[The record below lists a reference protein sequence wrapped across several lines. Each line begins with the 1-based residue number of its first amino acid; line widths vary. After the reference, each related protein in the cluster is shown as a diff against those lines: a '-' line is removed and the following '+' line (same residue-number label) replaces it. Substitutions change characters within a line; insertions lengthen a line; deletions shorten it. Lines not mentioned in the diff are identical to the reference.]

1 MKAFWLLVGSLCT
14 VFAVGVATA
23 GMFAGFADARA
34 PSETVSWSESF
45 DRTSLKIDASR
56 GDIELT
62 IERGPAGQIFVEK
75 SLQWW
80 EAKPETGEEWDRR
93 SLKLSSNC
101 EDGRVAATNCLVHY
115 LVRVPADT
123 DIEAVT
129 GSGALHV
136 SRLRGNLTLT
146 SENGTIDMAEIWS
159 PQVLA
164 RSDRGHIF
172 SFGMLSDSVDAESVT
187 GSVRLSFDKAPG
199 QVRAAVQTGDEIEI
213 RVPEGTAYNVAV
225 EAVHDFIGVMRSA
238 EAAHTMTLSNPHGTV
253 KVCCS

>member
-34 PSETVSWSESF
+34 PSETVSWGEAF
-45 DRTSLKIDASR
+45 DRPSLKIDASM

-80 EAKPETGEEWDRR
+80 AAKPETGEEWDRKT
-93 SLKLSSNC
+93 LKLSSDC
-101 EDGRVAATNCLVHY
+101 REDRREAMSCLVHY

-123 DIEAVT
+123 DIEAIT
-129 GSGALHV
+129 GSGSLHV
-136 SRLRGNLTLT
+136 NRLRGDLTLT

-159 PQVLA
+159 PQVRA

-172 SFGMLSDSVDAESVT
+172 SFGMLSDSVDAETVT

-213 RVPEGTAYNVAV
+213 QVPEGTAYDVAV

-238 EAAHTMTLSNPHGTV
+238 EAEHKLTLSNPHGTV